1 METGIPAEHQT
12 ISNKQKTK
20 TNSVK
25 QRKIL
30 KRKKTPTHVK
40 KTVFE
45 QRKKECD
52 VIVGVGGSQDKTSG
66 QGNLM

>member
-45 QRKKECD
+45 QRKKRVRCD
-52 VIVGVGGSQDKTSG
+52 RWCRWIST
-66 QGNLM
+66 

>member
-1 METGIPAEHQT
+1 MEMGIPAEHQT

-20 TNSVK
+20 TNSVN
-25 QRKIL
+25 QHKIL

-45 QRKKECD
+45 QKKRVRCD
-52 VIVGVGGSQDKTSG
+52 RWCRWIST
-66 QGNLM
+66 